1 MSCPGSGSE
10 AVEGAPQH
18 SSSGEEPRFQN
29 HGSLSLSNS
38 PQPNTAHRQEPQ
50 RRPRWPLEAGHQAEG
65 PRGSDLGCSERV
77 IGSVSVCLVLFVLL
91 TRPLLLLPFCSQGS
105 LAPAAA
111 PSPSLWYSCVWH
123 PGAYSCGPLHCSLP
137 APA

>member
-38 PQPNTAHRQEPQ
+38 PQPNTAHRQELQ

-77 IGSVSVCLVLFVLL
+77 IGSVSVWFCL
-91 TRPLLLLPFCSQGS
+91 
-105 LAPAAA
+105 
-111 PSPSLWYSCVWH
+111 SC
-123 PGAYSCGPLHCSLP
+123 
-137 APA
+137 